1 MLNNLLSIE
10 NIESWCF
17 QFFVSIVVFNFVKWS
32 LKSSYLL
39 MDNDVYFAIFAFTSC
54 QLRMLNRLSIF
65 QSILLLSQ
73 CNNEV
78 FLYSAKFFI
87 SCIVQSI
94 ANVWF
99 IQKINFEITLLR
111 LVLPKVLLCFC
122 LHAFAVVLAA
132 VSSVSVNERKK
143 FRQLPCR
150 NFYIEFR

>member
-1 MLNNLLSIE
+1 MLCVVKLYDSCWTICYQIE
-10 NIESWCF
+10 IIESWCF

-78 FLYSAKFFI
+78 FLYSAKFSI

-99 IQKINFEITLLR
+99 IKKNNFEITLLR
-111 LVLPKVLLCFC
+111 LVLPNVLLCFC
-122 LHAFAVVLAA
+122 LHVCCCPC
-132 VSSVSVNERKK
+132 SS
-143 FRQLPCR
+143 
-150 NFYIEFR
+150 EFRFR